1 MAGPQVDENV
11 GRTLGGRYMID
22 GALGKGAMGVVYRAT
37 QTTSK
42 RAVAVKL
49 LRPEFASSEEH
60 AERFLREAK
69 AVARVRSPNIIEIVD
84 LGRDVDGSL
93 WFAMELLDGRLLA
106 DVLKQ
111 AGRMPAHLVV
121 HIGQQICIGLAAA
134 HDVGI
139 VHRDLKAGNVML
151 VTRDGDPNFVK
162 VFDFGIAKDGGEEA
176 PLTQVGMLVGT
187 FDCMSPEQIRGQKL
201 DARTDVYALGT
212 LLYRLL
218 SNTATF
224 KGSNPVQLL
233 TAQLDQAPES
243 LLKRAPDAGV
253 PPPLDAVVLKCLE
266 KKPEDRYPSMAA
278 VSIALAQA
286 LDSTGSMDRTSP
298 GLSLPPE
305 VAALRAAAAGARGAP
320 TSNPNARTLPTSTP
334 IARPLAP
341 PVSRP
346 AVPAASTPVVPRPAV
361 GRDPVR
367 TSGAHQAIGSGPR
380 AAPRPPSGPPVLG
393 HDDGARTMPGLGGTG
408 TPASARPPSVTPVR
422 PPPSVTPVRPPP
434 AVTPVRPPPAATPPA
449 ATRRP
454 APVPAARPPPPVQE
468 DEDEGGN
475 WERTIAAMP
484 PQDPARA
491 LPKFEDNTGRA
502 TIAED
507 GTHPRAPAPSARTP
521 DVRSAPARAAS
532 LPPPVAIAPEL
543 FDEPDDEPPHAN
555 AAMPWDQDFEAQPE
569 AEPADE
575 GGSTL
580 RVVLIAAAVTF
591 ALGVVATLALVF
603 VR

>member
-11 GRTLGGRYMID
+11 GRTLGGRYKID

-49 LRPEFASSEEH
+49 LRPELAASEEH

-106 DVLKQ
+106 DVIKQ
-111 AGRMPAHLVV
+111 SGRMPAPLVV
-121 HIGQQICIGLAAA
+121 HLGRQICTGLAAA
-134 HDVGI
+134 HAVGI

-224 KGSNPVQLL
+224 KGNNPVQLL
-233 TAQLDQAPES
+233 TAQLDQPPES
-243 LLKRAPDAGV
+243 LLKRVPDAGV

-266 KKPEDRYPSMAA
+266 KKPEDRYPSMEA
-278 VSIALAQA
+278 VSNALTQA

-298 GLSLPPE
+298 GLALPPE
-305 VAALRAAAAGARGAP
+305 VAALRGGSRPLPA
-320 TSNPNARTLPTSTP
+320 TNPNARTAPSSTP
-334 IARPLAP
+334 IARPIAP
-341 PVSRP
+341 ATAPTRP
-346 AVPAASTPVVPRPAV
+346 SMPAAATPVLPRPAV

-367 TSGAHQAIGSGPR
+367 TSGARQAIGSGPK
-380 AAPRPPSGPPVLG
+380 AAPRPPGPPVLSSE
-393 HDDGARTMPGLGGTG
+393 DPARTMPGSGG
-408 TPASARPPSVTPVR
+408 SAPPSVR
-422 PPPSVTPVRPPP
+422 PPPST
-434 AVTPVRPPPAATPPA
+434 TPVRPPPAATPPP

-454 APVPAARPPPPVQE
+454 VVAAPPVAARPPPPVPD
-468 DEDEGGN
+468 DEEEGGA
-475 WERTIAAMP
+475 WERTIAAMA
-484 PQDPARA
+484 PQDPSSARTSFDDGA
-491 LPKFEDNTGRA
+491 GRA
-502 TIAED
+502 TIADE
-507 GTHPRAPAPSARTP
+507 GTRPRVAAPAARNSG
-521 DVRSAPARAAS
+521 VRAIPARAAP
-532 LPPPVAIAPEL
+532 LPPPVAPAQEEFDPFDAP
-543 FDEPDDEPPHAN
+543 PQQAGAS
-555 AAMPWDQDFEAQPE
+555 AAPMPWDQDF
-569 AEPADE
+569 AEPPEE
-575 GGSTL
+575 GEPAEEGASTL
-580 RVVLIAAAVTF
+580 RVVVIAAAVTF
-591 ALGVVATLALVF
+591 GLGVVTTLALVF
-603 VR
+603 LR